1 MSKLTAPFPAARFR
15 RARKSPAIRALM
27 AENEVAVNDLIWPVF
42 LTEATD
48 TEEPAAPAPL
58 RLKRA
63 TCSWHW
69 SSITQICSGSYEGM
83 SGS

>member
-42 LTEATD
+42 LTEGEGVED
-48 TEEPAAPAPL
+48 AAPWTA
-58 RLKRA
+58 
-63 TCSWHW
+63 
-69 SSITQICSGSYEGM
+69 
-83 SGS
+83 